1 MNHIIKTVRHSVKV
15 CKSVAKSG
23 KSVKHKDHS
32 KRRVVIKKLFKG
44 VYSDRIVHV
53 AKKFRNRLI
62 FTSITLAITI
72 IGTVIL
78 MLYLYNQYIVQYS
91 HDI

>member
-23 KSVKHKDHS
+23 KSVAKHKDRS
-32 KRRVVIKKLFKG
+32 KKRVLTKKLFKG
-44 VYSDRIVHV
+44 VYTERIVDI

-72 IGTVIL
+72 IGIF
-78 MLYLYNQYIVQYS
+78 
-91 HDI
+91 